1 MRQVC
6 LFLIQ
11 LFLTFILVGCEYV
24 GAVSKYT
31 VFSGFVFF
39 EKLVIKKV
47 NALTCL

>member
-24 GAVSKYT
+24 GAVSD
-31 VFSGFVFF
+31 
-39 EKLVIKKV
+39 
-47 NALTCL
+47 ALFTLYFLDLCFLKNELLRK